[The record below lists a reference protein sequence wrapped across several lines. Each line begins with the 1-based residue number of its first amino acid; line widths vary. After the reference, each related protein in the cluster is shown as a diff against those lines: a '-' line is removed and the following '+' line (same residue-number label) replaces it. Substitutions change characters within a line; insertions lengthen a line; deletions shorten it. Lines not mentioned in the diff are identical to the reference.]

1 MSSEQGALPLIRES
15 LEAFER
21 IGDRAT
27 AREQAHAAAA
37 KAWLD
42 GDFERASQLYGAIT
56 IEHPR
61 DLVALQAGHVIDF
74 YLGDSIM
81 LRDRIAQALPYWN
94 HEVPGYGYLLGMH
107 AFGLEET
114 GNYGRAEDVGRHALA
129 LNARDPWAVHAVQ
142 HVFEMQGRI
151 HDGIEWLNATSPN
164 WADSA
169 LAFHNWWHLA
179 LHQLELGDIPAA
191 LDVYDRLVH
200 PKATAVALELIDA
213 SQLLARI
220 ALRGGTVGSRWQAL
234 ADCWSQTT
242 EGGFYVFN
250 DLHALL
256 AYAFAGR
263 EQDTRR
269 MLSALERARTAPGP
283 TRRTC
288 APWAFPSR
296 SPSWRWRRAGPAE
309 AVERLLPIRS
319 RSYRIGGS
327 HAQRDLVQLTVAGAA
342 LASGNGR
349 LARALAASAPNR
361 SRRARTTGG
370 LRRARSRRR
379 APPSRRARRA
389 STRSCGGARNCGAT
403 LPRMYLEIQ
412 KQFDNQKG
420 DDHVDE
426 PAVPRTADV
435 AAADGFGFRAV
446 LRHPRLRVMACQ
458 WPMPGRDFPAL
469 LPRARIAARH
479 RLSPDCDLAHASADS
494 RKSRTPTG

>member
-1 MSSEQGALPLIRES
+1 
-15 LEAFER
+15 
-21 IGDRAT
+21 
-27 AREQAHAAAA
+27 
-37 KAWLD
+37 
-42 GDFERASQLYGAIT
+42 
-56 IEHPR
+56 
-61 DLVALQAGHVIDF
+61 
-74 YLGDSIM
+74 M

-94 HEVPGYGYLLGMH
+94 HGLPGYGYLLGMQ

-129 LNARDPWAVHAVQ
+129 LDARDPWAVHAVQ

-200 PKATAVALELIDA
+200 PKPTAVVLELIDA

-234 ADCWSQTT
+234 ADCWAQTA

-263 EQDTRR
+263 DQDTRR
-269 MLSALERARTAPGP
+269 LLSALEKSAHGTGTNAENVRAVGLPIAL
-283 TRRTC
+283 
-288 APWAFPSR
+288 AVVAMA
-296 SPSWRWRRAGPAE
+296 AGRPAE

-349 LARALAASAPNR
+349 LARALAAERTEQKPASPHNWRLTARALEAQGAPVE
-361 SRRARTTGG
+361 ARKASEHAE
-370 LRRARSRRR
+370 LRRR
-379 APPSRRARRA
+379 AQLRR
-389 STRSCGGARNCGAT
+389 N
-403 LPRMYLEIQ
+403 
-412 KQFDNQKG
+412 
-420 DDHVDE
+420 
-426 PAVPRTADV
+426 
-435 AAADGFGFRAV
+435 AA
-446 LRHPRLRVMACQ
+446 
-458 WPMPGRDFPAL
+458 
-469 LPRARIAARH
+469 
-479 RLSPDCDLAHASADS
+479 
-494 RKSRTPTG
+494 

>member
-15 LEAFER
+15 LAAFER
-21 IGDRAT
+21 LGDRAT
-27 AREQAHAAAA
+27 AREQAHVAAAR
-37 KAWLD
+37 AWLE
-42 GDFERASQLYGAIT
+42 GRFERAAHLYGAIA

-61 DLVALQAGHVIDF
+61 DLIAIQAAHIIDF

-114 GNYGRAEDVGRHALA
+114 GNYDRAEDVGRHALA
-129 LNARDPWAVHAVQ
+129 LNPRDPWAVHAVQ

-164 WADSA
+164 WADTA

-200 PKATAVALELIDA
+200 PKRDAVALELVDA

-234 ADCWSQTT
+234 ADCWSQTA

-263 EQDTRR
+263 EQDTQPDAGGARD
-269 MLSALERARTAPGP
+269 ERGTAPGP
-283 TRRTC
+283 MRRTC
-288 APWAFPSR
+288 APSGLPIALAIVAMA
-296 SPSWRWRRAGPAE
+296 AGRPAE
-309 AVERLLPIRS
+309 ALERLLPIRS

-327 HAQRDLVQLTVAGAA
+327 HAQRDLVQLTVVGAA
-342 LASGNGR
+342 LAAGNGR
-349 LARALAASAPNR
+349 LARALAAERTEQKPTSPHNWRLTA
-361 SRRARTTGG
+361 RALEAQGANFE
-370 LRRARSRRR
+370 ARKASEHAELRRR
-379 APPSRRARRA
+379 AQLRR
-389 STRSCGGARNCGAT
+389 N
-403 LPRMYLEIQ
+403 
-412 KQFDNQKG
+412 
-420 DDHVDE
+420 
-426 PAVPRTADV
+426 
-435 AAADGFGFRAV
+435 AA
-446 LRHPRLRVMACQ
+446 
-458 WPMPGRDFPAL
+458 
-469 LPRARIAARH
+469 
-479 RLSPDCDLAHASADS
+479 
-494 RKSRTPTG
+494 